1 MATKRPRT
9 RKQLT
14 DEEIADRLR
23 SMLINTAEGRRSIAD
38 DRQYPE
44 LRNELT
50 SRGYDPP
57 DLVFTHPS
65 LDSFTASLKRIQTKP
80 ERVQK
85 VRDQFEPFLQQLS
98 QPRPPEPIDSSLW
111 TGQQGRVA
119 RLKMVRTLLPLAQS
133 AVESMIADLSAP
145 NPNGGPILDEREE
158 ALKHLRELHRSLGEL
173 LAAADAGHLDDELG
187 KGLQAETARFAKRAA
202 RALRSDPAPYVS
214 SALLL
219 GIFTACGLPGIGG
232 YLADVALSV
241 RKHKRGGA
249 E

>member
-1 MATKRPRT
+1 MAKKQTRT
-9 RKQLT
+9 RRQLS
-14 DEEIADRLR
+14 DEELADRLR
-23 SMLINTAEGRRSIAD
+23 SMLINNADGRHSIAD
-38 DRQYPE
+38 DRQYPQ
-44 LRNELT
+44 LRNELLR
-50 SRGYDPP
+50 RGLDAP
-57 DLVFTHPS
+57 DVLFTHPS
-65 LDSFTASLKRIQTKP
+65 LDSFNASMKRIATKP

-98 QPRPPEPIDSSLW
+98 QPRPEPIDSSLW
-111 TGQQGRVA
+111 TGQQGRAA

-158 ALKHLRELHRSLGEL
+158 ALKHLRDLHRSLGEL

-187 KGLQAETARFAKRAA
+187 QGLQAQTARFAKRAA

-241 RKHKRGGA
+241 RKHKRGGG

>member
-1 MATKRPRT
+1 MAAKRT
-9 RKQLT
+9 RTRNQLT
-14 DEEIADRLR
+14 DEELADRLR

-44 LRNELT
+44 LRNQLLR
-50 SRGYDPP
+50 RGLDPP
-57 DLVFTHPS
+57 DVVFTHPS
-65 LDSFTASLKRIQTKP
+65 LDSFTASMKRIGRRP
-80 ERVQK
+80 ERVQN
-85 VRDQFEPFLQQLS
+85 VREQFEPFLHLLS
-98 QPRPPEPIDSSLW
+98 EPRPEPIDSSLW

-133 AVESMIADLSAP
+133 AVESMIAELSEPSA
-145 NPNGGPILDEREE
+145 NGGPILDERKE
-158 ALKHLRELHRSLGEL
+158 ALKHLRDLHRSLGEL
-173 LAAADAGHLDDELG
+173 LSAVDAGHLDDEVG
-187 KGLQAETARFAKRAA
+187 QGLQAETARFAKRAA
-202 RALRSDPAPYVS
+202 RALRSDPVPYVS

-241 RKHKRGGA
+241 AKQKRGGG